1 VTSRDGTTDGTTGSI
16 TGSDAWDAWDAEAT
30 AYDDGP
36 DHGLRDP
43 DIRNAWR
50 SLLIALLPP
59 APARVADLGCGTGT
73 LSLLLAE
80 EGYAVDGVDFSPE
93 MVRRAAAKAGTFP
106 DTSFTVADAAEP
118 GLEPGAYD
126 VALCRHVLW
135 ALPDPAAALARWTGL
150 LAPAGRL
157 VLVEGDWPTGVGLP
171 SARTV
176 ELVEAAGLE
185 ATHRPLGDPVYWGA
199 PIDHER
205 YAVVG
210 KRRA

>member
-1 VTSRDGTTDGTTGSI
+1 MDTRDGSTDSSTDSAT
-16 TGSDAWDAWDAEAT
+16 WDAEAA

-43 DIRNAWR
+43 IVRDAWR
-50 SLLIALLPP
+50 TLLISLLQPP
-59 APARVADLGCGTGT
+59 PGRVADLGCGTGT

-93 MVRRAAAKAGTFP
+93 MVRRAAAKAGSFP
-106 DTSFTVADAAEP
+106 STSFTVGDAAEP
-118 GLEPGAYD
+118 GLEEGAYD

-135 ALPDPAAALARWTGL
+135 ALPDPTAALARWVDL
-150 LAPAGRL
+150 LRPDGRL

-171 SARTV
+171 SARTI
-176 ELVEAAGLE
+176 ELVEEVGLT
-185 ATHRPLGDPVYWGA
+185 ATHRPLADSVYWGA

-205 YAVVG
+205 YVVVG